1 MDLIKQIL
9 DGKIVIAQAEETLE
23 EKATPIDAI
32 PQERFTGDVL
42 KGRGPRRAGFHLAS
56 SDILTRANFK
66 KMMAVSK
73 MIKNK
78 EVDAAEP

>member
-1 MDLIKQIL
+1 
-9 DGKIVIAQAEETLE
+9 
-23 EKATPIDAI
+23 
-32 PQERFTGDVL
+32 
-42 KGRGPRRAGFHLAS
+42 LAS

-78 EVDAAEP
+78 EVEAAEP